1 MKKTRSNS
9 RSAVTLHTRQKV
21 FELDTSHE
29 VENLSNENFI
39 EWDSLAQLTLVST
52 IQDEFSMRIKPKDFQ
67 RFTSFQNI
75 YSILEKMGY

>member
-1 MKKTRSNS
+1 MDSEVKSKLKSIF
-9 RSAVTLHTRQKV
+9 QKV

>member
-1 MKKTRSNS
+1 MDSEVKLKLKSIF
-9 RSAVTLHTRQKV
+9 QKV

-39 EWDSLAQLTLVST
+39 KWDSLAQLTLVST
-52 IQDEFSMRIKPKDFQ
+52 IQDEFSIRIKPKDFQ

-75 YSILEKMGY
+75 YAILEKMGY